1 MFFDNIR
8 LYLEDASTGKL
19 KVKFV
24 CKECGKEM
32 DKAENGSFPCWG
44 GRIPLY
50 HEAEFICNE
59 CKKNMKAEF

>member
-8 LYLEDASTGKL
+8 LYLEDTNTGKL

-32 DKAENGSFPCWG
+32 DVAENGSFPSL
-44 GRIPLY
+44 GRVALY
-50 HEAEFICNE
+50 HEAEFMCNE
-59 CKKNMKAEF
+59 CKNNMKV

>member
-8 LYLEDASTGKL
+8 LYLEDTNTGKL

-32 DKAENGSFPCWG
+32 DKPASWKCPCAYG
-44 GRIPLY
+44 APVY
-50 HEAEFICNE
+50 HATEFMCNE
-59 CKKNMKAEF
+59 CKKNIKAEF

>member
-8 LYLEDASTGKL
+8 LYLEDVNTGKL

-32 DKAENGSFPCWG
+32 DKAENWCCPCSSSG
-44 GRIPLY
+44 DALY
-50 HEAEFICNE
+50 HKTEFMCNK
-59 CKKNMKAEF
+59 CKSSLKV